1 MHGTEPPRCF
11 AHRSPRFRQ
20 PGPEDDA
27 AGRACTATTLAGQR
41 CRHWALQGT
50 DPPRCFIHAY
60 PAAHGR
66 LSHGYFRRTPFR
78 AEAMAGVTMGYEPGG
93 ANDPLALEIAVAR
106 FKVAGLLAY
115 LEQPALP
122 PAAFLRAA
130 RLLIRALRTTAR
142 LLRSQLLL
150 SDRTLFP
157 DADLPT
163 PEHEA
168 NRHVP

>member
-20 PGPEDDA
+20 PGPADDA
-27 AGRACTATTLAGQR
+27 AGRACTATTLAGTR

-50 DPPRCFIHAY
+50 EPPRCYIHAY

-66 LSHGYFRRTPFR
+66 LSHGYFRRVPLGPETGDASFI
-78 AEAMAGVTMGYEPGG
+78 
-93 ANDPLALEIAVAR
+93 ANDALAREIAVAR

-115 LEQPALP
+115 LKQPDLP
-122 PAAFLRAA
+122 PAAFLRGA

-142 LLRSQLLL
+142 LLRSQQMLA
-150 SDRTLFP
+150 DRTLFP

-163 PEHEA
+163 PEQEA